1 MDKKD
6 QLKKNAEFILAK
18 FTENFEITK
27 VTPFRAVKDEK
38 LGNYLE
44 FSFEFIT
51 YSSDKT
57 PNDKGIPFMVAVYD
71 DYANLDGFNTCI
83 TGFSFKD
90 FNDPHFFDNFRNEFM
105 L

>member
-6 QLKKNAEFILAK
+6 QIKKNAEFILAK

-27 VTPFRAVKDEK
+27 VTPFREVIDEE

-44 FSFEFIT
+44 FSFEFVT
-51 YSSDKT
+51 YAPDKT
-57 PNDKGIPFMVAVYD
+57 PNDKGIPFTVTVYD
-71 DYANLDGFNTCI
+71 DYIELDGFNTCI
-83 TGFSFKD
+83 TEFTVND
-90 FNDPHFFDNFRNEFM
+90 FEDPNFFDNFRYEFM